1 MAPSNLRRSNLRG
14 GNLRVL
20 RRSLGAVAL
29 AAATFAAPLAARAD
43 VIGDVGVSL
52 SKIESQAIDLE
63 QTIRAP
69 SEMRRTDDVPRRRLI
84 EAQVAYGVG
93 NYSDASILLYDVV
106 EHYPSSSAYH
116 EAVFYLA
123 DALYLKGDSL
133 TARKYFNV
141 IVTTFGDADTNY
153 GKSIERL
160 LELSLKLQDD
170 QGVPELLARL
180 DRIPAARQL
189 PSAPYVRGKFAY
201 FRGQVDDAIK
211 IFGAIDEG
219 NPYYFQA
226 RYFLGAAYIAKD
238 ELASAAKV
246 YYDMLK
252 VPAKDPKQRRIVE
265 LAHMALGRIHYHRD
279 QPTEAIEQ
287 YLQVSRKSDL
297 FDDALYEVAFVYVK
311 SKQFDKALRALELL
325 EMATGGSCAHENA
338 RVNTVALMPE
348 VCILKGNL
356 GIRKA
361 QSFVDD
367 GKGNP
372 VEEYTTALAIFENT
386 RSSYEGPK
394 GELEKIVAANDDPK
408 KYFATVTQDKTFE
421 SDVTIPS
428 IARKW
433 IREEPEVARVVN
445 VTKDLTQIHSDLA
458 DAEVMITRLDR
469 VVSSPNRV
477 NIFPSLA
484 DKRAKVYDLL
494 DHLFALR
501 IQVATAE
508 RALIAKYSS
517 GQEKAELDAL
527 AARRE
532 QLSRELDAM
541 TGPENYEA
549 RIARARNQYEELD
562 KRAQEVEV
570 TITSLEA
577 ELVALE
583 KYYKDTKDQ
592 PGKRMDQAIFDQSVK
607 EIRDAVTELR
617 TELDNLRKD
626 LIVAKDEAGVG
637 DDLADDQRR
646 LRAEIKQVASQEHEA
661 AGRIKARMDAGDAA
675 RFDQLSGLIDKMGSV
690 EATITRVNAKID
702 KILDSELAEVR
713 IEIDQ
718 EKKDVADA
726 KILLAKYEDE
736 NQTLGSEVIAGSFG
750 TVAKKFYEITVRA
763 EVGIIDVSWAQK
775 EESEDNYNRI
785 EIDSARE
792 KKVLEN
798 EFSEVSQEPAA
809 PAKEKPPAQ
818 PGAAPSETPPPAG
831 SPAPEGGNAP

>member
-1 MAPSNLRRSNLRG
+1 MRDSKLRLLRRT
-14 GNLRVL
+14 V
-20 RRSLGAVAL
+20 GALAL
-29 AAATFAAPLAARAD
+29 AALAYVGAPRSARAD
-43 VIGDVGVSL
+43 VLDNVSSSL
-52 SKIESQAIDLE
+52 GKIESQAVDLE

-69 SEMRRTDDVPRRRLI
+69 SEMSRTDDVPRRRLI

-93 NYSDASILLYDVV
+93 NYADASILLYDVV

-123 DALYLKGDSL
+123 DSLYMKGDSL

-141 IVTTFGDADTNY
+141 IVTQFGDADTNY

-160 LELSLKLQDD
+160 LELSLRLQDD
-170 QGVPELLARL
+170 EGVPELLARL

-201 FRGQVDDAIK
+201 FRGQTDDAVR
-211 IFGAIDEG
+211 IFGTIDKG

-226 RYFLGAAYIAKD
+226 QYFLGAAYIAKD

-246 YYDMLK
+246 YYDLLK
-252 VPAKDPKQRRIVE
+252 VDAKDPKQRRVVE
-265 LAHMALGRIHYHRD
+265 LTHMALGRIHYHRD

-361 QSFVDD
+361 QSFADD

-372 VEEYTTALAIFENT
+372 VEEYTTALSIFENT
-386 RSSYEGPK
+386 RNSYEGPK
-394 GELEKIVAANDDPK
+394 GELEKIVAANEDPK
-408 KYFATVTQDKTFE
+408 KYFAAITQDKSFE
-421 SDVTIPS
+421 SDVTIPA

-433 IREEPEVARVVN
+433 LRDEPQVSRVVN
-445 VTKDLTQIHSDLA
+445 VTTDLTQIQNDLA
-458 DAEVMITRLDR
+458 DADVMIARLER
-469 VVSSPNRV
+469 VVTSPNRV

-484 DKRAKVYDLL
+484 DKRGKVHDLA
-494 DHLFALR
+494 DNLFALR

-508 RALIAKYSS
+508 RALIEKYAT
-517 GQEKAELDAL
+517 GGEKAELDSL

-532 QLSRELDAM
+532 QLTKELNAL
-541 TGPENYEA
+541 TGPDNFEA
-549 RIARARNQYEELD
+549 RVAKARNQYEELD

-570 TITSLEA
+570 TIASLEA

-583 KYYKDTKDQ
+583 KYYKDTQDQ
-592 PGKRMDQAIFDQSVK
+592 PGKRMDQAVFDQSVK
-607 EIRDAVTELR
+607 EIRDAITELR
-617 TELDNLRKD
+617 TELDGVRKD
-626 LIVAKDEAGVG
+626 LVVAKDEAGVG

-646 LRAEIKQVASQEHEA
+646 LHSEINSVAAQEHEA
-661 AGRIKARMDAGDAA
+661 AGRIKGRMEAGDAQ
-675 RFDQLSGLIDKMGSV
+675 RFDQIAALIDKMSGV
-690 EATITRVNAKID
+690 DATIKRVDAKID

-713 IEIDQ
+713 TEIAQ
-718 EKKDVADA
+718 EKQDIDA
-726 KILLAKYEDE
+726 AKKQLWAYQDE
-736 NQTLGSEVIAGSFG
+736 NQTLGSEVIAASFG

-763 EVGIIDVSWAQK
+763 EVGVIDVSWAQK
-775 EESEDNYNRI
+775 EESEDNFNRI

-809 PAKEKPPAQ
+809 PAKDHQPAQ
-818 PGAAPSETPPPAG
+818 PGAAPSDTPPPAG
-831 SPAPEGGNAP
+831 SPSPEGGNVP